1 MKKYFLI
8 FLIIIF
14 ITTIFSGFTRAQ
26 EKVNVPRAPETIDEA
41 KTMGT
46 KILKGFPE
54 TLKGIWRGA
63 FEVWRNIFERAKS
76 FCSSHIKPWIINI
89 WNKIKILLGKE
100 VEKRKPEVEKEFKKE
115 TKEMK
120 EEVKREAPKIGKNM
134 WKRFQELI
142 QWWKD

>member
-8 FLIIIF
+8 FLTVIF
-14 ITTIFSGFTRAQ
+14 ITTIFSGFTKA
-26 EKVNVPRAPETIDEA
+26 EKTVPKAPETIDEA
-41 KTMGT
+41 KAIG
-46 KILKGFPE
+46 KKALKESPG
-54 TLKGIWRGA
+54 TLKAIWQGA
-63 FEVWRNIFERAKS
+63 FKVWKDIFEGAKS
-76 FCSSHIKPWIINI
+76 FRNSHIKPWIINI

-120 EEVKREAPKIGKNM
+120 EEVKREAPKIGKSM